1 MSPRRWLCLV
11 GIGLIAANAV
21 VPSQAQSSAPST
33 MEALLAEVRGLRADV
48 SQAAGA
54 SIRTQLLVARLQLQ
68 EQRITVVAK
77 QLNDVQTQR
86 VANDGGIAQMDTRMK
101 RLDELTRSST
111 LTQEMRAQ
119 VEAERA
125 AIKPPFDQ
133 MRRSGQELS
142 TQESALTA
150 QLASEQS
157 RWIDFSDRLDQIER
171 ELAATRA
178 RQ

>member
-1 MSPRRWLCLV
+1 
-11 GIGLIAANAV
+11 
-21 VPSQAQSSAPST
+21 

-54 SIRTQLLVARLQLQ
+54 SIRTQLLVARLSLQ

-86 VANDGGIAQMDTRMK
+86 VANDGGIAQMDTRIK
-101 RLDELTRSST
+101 RLDELTRSAT

-119 VEAERA
+119 FETERA

-133 MRRSGQELS
+133 MRRRNQELS
-142 TQESALTA
+142 AQESALAA

-157 RWIDFSDRLDQIER
+157 RWTDFSDRLDQIER
-171 ELAATRA
+171 EIAATRA